1 MAEQFPFES
10 YRDIDPQRVRH
21 QLAAKRPRVS
31 VVVAVHNGGEVVR
44 SCLRSVVDNSPT
56 AHRIVVID
64 DGGEDAGTRRILDA
78 FHERGE
84 VELVRHEKCR
94 GYTRTANHGLLLTG
108 DDDVVLLNSDTVVP
122 PMWLQRLSWTAYSQ
136 PGIGTVSA
144 VSNDAAANSV
154 PIRHR
159 RNDWYPRLEWESAG
173 RLMSRGMRV
182 WSQQVPSAHGFCM
195 YVRRALIKKLGALD
209 KDGFPVGYGEEVDYS
224 QRAIIAG
231 WTNVVAPH
239 VFVKHL
245 RSQSFGP
252 DRRKK
257 LVDASKVVLSQR
269 YPQLRADVATW
280 ESSLGAALVQQNAAR
295 VRSGWHGGRPG
306 ARSVE
311 VRDLDLQYTQV
322 SLVGAESYLTAE
334 DEWCFPPN
342 QRRVDSEEALDHA
355 VSEMIVLGC
364 AESVV
369 NHSRSARKHSVL
381 HRLAGDLGVDY
392 TQARAVDTDPV
403 GLARER

>member
-1 MAEQFPFES
+1 MAEDFPFAS

-21 QLAAKRPRVS
+21 QLAARRPRVS

-44 SCLRSVVDNSPT
+44 SCLQSVIDNSPT

-64 DGGEDAGTRRILDA
+64 DGGEDDHTRRILDE
-78 FHERGE
+78 FHERGD

-94 GYTRTANHGLLLTG
+94 GYTRTANHGLLLTDG
-108 DDDVVLLNSDTVVP
+108 DDVVLLNSDTVVP
-122 PMWLQRLSWTAYSQ
+122 PMWLQRLTWTAYSQ

-154 PIRHR
+154 PLRHQ
-159 RNDWYPRLEWESAG
+159 RNDWYPRLDWESAG

-195 YVRRALIKKLGALD
+195 YIRRALIKKLGALD
-209 KDGFPVGYGEEVDYS
+209 RDGFPVGYGEEVDYS
-224 QRAIIAG
+224 QKAILAG
-231 WTNVVAPH
+231 WANVVAPH

-252 DRRKK
+252 DRRKQ
-257 LVDASKVVLSQR
+257 LVDASKEVLTQR

-295 VRSGWHGGRPG
+295 VRSGWSGGRPS

-322 SLVGAESYLTAE
+322 RLVGTEGSLAPE

-342 QRRVDSEEALDHA
+342 QRKVDSEEALDQA

-369 NHSRSARKHSVL
+369 SHSRSARKHSALRRV
-381 HRLAGDLGVDY
+381 AGDLGVDY
-392 TQARAVDTDPV
+392 ALAHPADTDPA
-403 GLARER
+403 GLSRDR